1 MRAITGLPWRS
12 AASGRH
18 YLWGLLLLAAPA
30 GAERVD
36 IARFSAGDLDGWK
49 SRSFDGETRYRVV
62 SHVGRQALH
71 AVSNASASGLYREV
85 TVDLKRT
92 PYLHWSWRVGNLLAT
107 RDERSKPGDDY
118 PARVYVVFSSGP
130 FLWRTRAIN
139 YVWSS
144 HQPAGSEWPNAYTAN
159 ARMVAVRSGA
169 AAVGQ
174 WVHES
179 RNVYDDY
186 RRAFGS
192 EPGEVSG
199 IAVMTDTDNTG
210 QMAEAWYGDMWF
222 DREVR

>member
-1 MRAITGLPWRS
+1 VKRLGL
-12 AASGRH
+12 AA
-18 YLWGLLLLAAPA
+18 GLLLAIPAAA
-30 GAERVD
+30 DRLDV
-36 IARFSAGDLDGWK
+36 ARFSAGDLDGWK
-49 SRSFDGETRYRVV
+49 PKSFAGETRYRLEIRA
-62 SHVGRQALH
+62 GRQALH

-85 TVDLKRT
+85 TIDLKKT

-107 RDERSKPGDDY
+107 QDERSKPGDDY
-118 PARVYVVFSSGP
+118 PARVYVVFSGGP

-144 HQPAGSEWPNAYTAN
+144 HQPAGSEWPNAFTAN

-186 RRAFGS
+186 RRAFGE
-192 EPGEVSG
+192 EPGEVSA

-210 QMAEAWYGDMWF
+210 QAAEAWFGDIWF
-222 DREVR
+222 DQAGP